1 MSNVLAVDHQLAP
14 HNGDRASSDPG
25 QEVSG
30 SAGNRPL
37 EQHDSGMVGTAI
49 SHFKLTN
56 ANCRFEKTSIC
67 NHQSEIGNHVTVP
80 AHLSPRRLNLSR
92 HSSVR

>member
-30 SAGNRPL
+30 SAGNRL
-37 EQHDSGMVGTAI
+37 TA
-49 SHFKLTN
+49 
-56 ANCRFEKTSIC
+56 
-67 NHQSEIGNHVTVP
+67 P
-80 AHLSPRRLNLSR
+80 ARLSPRRLNLSR

>member
-37 EQHDSGMVGTAI
+37 EQHDSG
-49 SHFKLTN
+49 S
-56 ANCRFEKTSIC
+56 
-67 NHQSEIGNHVTVP
+67 
-80 AHLSPRRLNLSR
+80 
-92 HSSVR
+92 

>member
-37 EQHDSGMVGTAI
+37 EQHDSGSSEAFI
-49 SHFKLTN
+49 DSL
-56 ANCRFEKTSIC
+56 
-67 NHQSEIGNHVTVP
+67 QS
-80 AHLSPRRLNLSR
+80 
-92 HSSVR
+92 